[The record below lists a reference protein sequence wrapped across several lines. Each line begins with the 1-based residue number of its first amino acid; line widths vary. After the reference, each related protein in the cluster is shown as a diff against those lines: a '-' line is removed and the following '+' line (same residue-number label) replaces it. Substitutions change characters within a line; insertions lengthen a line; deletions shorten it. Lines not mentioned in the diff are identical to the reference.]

1 MSFSI
6 LQDTLQETD
15 MFTESQIHLAMVFLK
30 MFLRDIQSMLFNL
43 FFPMA
48 FIGVFIFTGGEPD
61 PIKVGVI
68 DRAQNQLSVAFSSL
82 LEQDETFDIV
92 DGSESDLSVRLI
104 DGELIA
110 IVEIPE
116 QFDYENQSGKL
127 NLILDASQ
135 VRQLDGIKDS
145 IEKTLLSIER
155 ELRGNEAM
163 FALEIVDM
171 KARPQRY
178 IDFLIPGLLAF
189 MLMNLSIAGSGFN
202 LVEYRRRGILKRL
215 FVTPIMPKDFIVSIV
230 LARLVIVLIQLSVVL
245 WFALLV
251 LDIQLIGGLAS
262 LYGMIMLG
270 SLVFLCFGF
279 CFGSIAKTQEAI
291 RPLVTSFTFPQ
302 LILSGVFFPIS
313 SLPEIIQP
321 IAEFLPLSVITS
333 SLRGI
338 ANDGLSLLS
347 FDLNLL
353 GVLIWL
359 IISFFI
365 ATRYFVWRDV
375 AG

>member
-1 MSFSI
+1 
-6 LQDTLQETD
+6 
-15 MFTESQIHLAMVFLK
+15 
-30 MFLRDIQSMLFNL
+30 MLFNL

-48 FIGVFIFTGGEPD
+48 FIGVFLFTGGDPD
-61 PIKVGVI
+61 PIKVGVV
-68 DRAQNQLSVAFSSL
+68 DKAQNQLSISFTTL
-82 LEQDETFDIV
+82 LDQDTTFDMV
-92 DGSESDLSVRLI
+92 EGLETDLSAQLI

-116 QFDYENQSGKL
+116 KFDYENQSGKL

-163 FALEIVDM
+163 FSLEIVDM

-215 FVTPIMPKDFIVSIV
+215 FVTPIMPKDFIISIV

-251 LDIQLIGGLAS
+251 LDIQLTGGLVS

-279 CFGSIAKTQEAI
+279 CFGSVAKTQEAI

-302 LILSGVFFPIS
+302 LIPVSY
-313 SLPEIIQP
+313 
-321 IAEFLPLSVITS
+321 TH
-333 SLRGI
+333 LR
-338 ANDGLSLLS
+338 AHE
-347 FDLNLL
+347 
-353 GVLIWL
+353 
-359 IISFFI
+359 
-365 ATRYFVWRDV
+365 T
-375 AG
+375 

>member
-1 MSFSI
+1 
-6 LQDTLQETD
+6 

-48 FIGVFIFTGGEPD
+48 FIGVFLFTGGDPD
-61 PIKVGVI
+61 PIKVGVL
-68 DRAQNQLSVAFSSL
+68 DKAQNQLSSSFTSL
-82 LEQDETFDIV
+82 LDQDNTFDV
-92 DGSESDLSVRLI
+92 LEGLETDLSTQLI

-116 QFDYENQSGKL
+116 KFDYENQSGKL

-145 IEKTLLSIER
+145 IERTLLSIER

-163 FALEIVDM
+163 FSLEIVDM

-215 FVTPIMPKDFIVSIV
+215 FVTPIMPKDFIISIV

-251 LDIQLIGGLAS
+251 LDIQLTGGLVS

-279 CFGSIAKTQEAI
+279 CFGSVAKTQEAI

-321 IAEFLPLSVITS
+321 IAEFFPLSVIAS

-353 GVLIWL
+353 GVGVWL
-359 IISFFI
+359 IVSFFL
-365 ATRYFVWRDV
+365 ATRYFVWRDI

>member
-1 MSFSI
+1 
-6 LQDTLQETD
+6 
-15 MFTESQIHLAMVFLK
+15 MFTESQIHLALVFLK
-30 MFLRDIQSMLFNL
+30 MFLRDIQSMIFNL

-61 PIKVGVI
+61 PIKVGFV
-68 DRAQNQLSVAFSSL
+68 DKASNQLSRSFSL
-82 LEQDETFDIV
+82 LLSEDTAFEV
-92 DGSESDLSVRLI
+92 LEGSEDKLRDELI
-104 DGELIA
+104 EGELVA
-110 IVEIPE
+110 IIEVPE
-116 QFDYENQSGKL
+116 VFDYANGSANLK
-127 NLILDASQ
+127 LILDASQ

-155 ELRGNEAM
+155 EMRGTDAM
-163 FALEIVDM
+163 FSLEIEDV

-215 FVTPIMPKDFIVSIV
+215 FVTPIKPKDFIVSIV
-230 LARLVIVLIQLSVVL
+230 LARLMIVLIQLSVIL
-245 WFALLV
+245 WFALLI
-251 LDIQLIGGLAS
+251 LDIQLIGGLLS
-262 LYGMIMLG
+262 MYGMIMLG
-270 SLVFLCFGF
+270 SLIFLCFGF

-313 SLPEIIQP
+313 SLPEIVQP
-321 IAEFLPLSVITS
+321 VAQFLPLSVIAS

-347 FDLNLL
+347 FDLNLI
-353 GVLIWL
+353 GVIFWL
-359 IISFFI
+359 IVSFFL
-365 ATRYFVWRDV
+365 ATRFFVWRDV

>member
-1 MSFSI
+1 
-6 LQDTLQETD
+6 

-48 FIGVFIFTGGEPD
+48 FIGVFLFTGGDPD
-61 PIKVGVI
+61 PIKVGVL
-68 DRAQNQLSVAFSSL
+68 DKAQNQLSSSFTSL
-82 LEQDETFDIV
+82 LDQDITFDV
-92 DGSESDLSVRLI
+92 VEGLETDLSTQLI

-116 QFDYENQSGKL
+116 EFDYENQSGKL

-163 FALEIVDM
+163 FSLEIVDM

-215 FVTPIMPKDFIVSIV
+215 FVTPIMPKDFIISIV
-230 LARLVIVLIQLSVVL
+230 LARLVIVLIQLSVC
-245 WFALLV
+245 LLYTSPSPR
-251 LDIQLIGGLAS
+251 DSCAS
-262 LYGMIMLG
+262 RMPWG
-270 SLVFLCFGF
+270 S
-279 CFGSIAKTQEAI
+279 
-291 RPLVTSFTFPQ
+291 
-302 LILSGVFFPIS
+302 
-313 SLPEIIQP
+313 
-321 IAEFLPLSVITS
+321 
-333 SLRGI
+333 
-338 ANDGLSLLS
+338 
-347 FDLNLL
+347 
-353 GVLIWL
+353 
-359 IISFFI
+359 
-365 ATRYFVWRDV
+365 
-375 AG
+375 

>member
-1 MSFSI
+1 
-6 LQDTLQETD
+6 
-15 MFTESQIHLAMVFLK
+15 MFTESQIHLALVFLK

-48 FIGVFIFTGGEPD
+48 FIGVFLFTGGDPD
-61 PIKVGVI
+61 PIKVGVV
-68 DRAQNQLSVAFSSL
+68 DKAQNQLSSSFTSL
-82 LEQDETFDIV
+82 LDQDSTFDV
-92 DGSESDLSVRLI
+92 EEGLETDLSAQLI

-110 IVEIPE
+110 IIEIPE
-116 QFDYENQSGKL
+116 KFDYENQSGKI

-135 VRQLDGIKDS
+135 VRQIDGIKDS

-155 ELRGNEAM
+155 ELRGNKAM
-163 FALEIVDM
+163 FSLEIVDM

-215 FVTPIMPKDFIVSIV
+215 FVTPIMPKDFIISIV

-251 LDIQLIGGLAS
+251 LDIQLTGGLVS

-279 CFGSIAKTQEAI
+279 CFGSVAKTQEAI

-321 IAEFLPLSVITS
+321 IAEFLPLSVIAS

-353 GVLIWL
+353 GVVVWL
-359 IISFFI
+359 IVSFFL

>member
-1 MSFSI
+1 M
-6 LQDTLQETD
+6 L
-15 MFTESQIHLAMVFLK
+15 TEAQIHLALVFLK
-30 MFLRDIQSMLFNL
+30 MFLRDIQSMIFNL

-48 FIGVFIFTGGEPD
+48 FITVFIFTGGEPD
-61 PIKVGVI
+61 PIKIGIV
-68 DRAQNQLSVAFSSL
+68 DKASNQLSKSFSL
-82 LEQDETFDIV
+82 LLDEDTNFDV
-92 DGSESDLSVRLI
+92 LEGLETELNNKLVE
-104 DGELIA
+104 GELVA
-110 IVEIPE
+110 IIEIPD
-116 QFDYENQSGKL
+116 QFDYAYETAELK
-127 NLILDASQ
+127 LILDASQ

-155 ELRGNEAM
+155 ELRGTEAM
-163 FALEIVDM
+163 FSLEIVDM

-215 FVTPIMPKDFIVSIV
+215 FVTPIRPKDFIISIV
-230 LARLVIVLIQLSVVL
+230 LARLMIVLIQLSVVL
-245 WFALLV
+245 WFALLI
-251 LDIQLIGGLAS
+251 LDIQLIGGLLS
-262 LYGMIMLG
+262 IYGMIALG
-270 SLVFLCFGF
+270 SLIFLCFGF

-313 SLPEIIQP
+313 SLPEMIQP
-321 IAEFLPLSVITS
+321 VAQFLPLSVIAS

-347 FDLNLL
+347 FDQNLI
-353 GVLIWL
+353 GVLVWL
-359 IISFFI
+359 ILSFFL

-375 AG
+375 AA

>member
-1 MSFSI
+1 
-6 LQDTLQETD
+6 
-15 MFTESQIHLAMVFLK
+15 MFTESQLYLAMVFLK
-30 MFLRDIQSMLFNL
+30 MFLRDIQSIFFNL

-48 FIGVFIFTGGEPD
+48 FIGVFLFTGGEPD
-61 PIKVGVI
+61 PIKVGIV
-68 DRAQNQLSVAFSSL
+68 DKAQNQLSRSFSSL
-82 LEQDETFDIV
+82 LDQDTTFEVIEGLET
-92 DGSESDLSVRLI
+92 DLKAQLI

-110 IVEIPE
+110 IVEIPK
-116 QFDYENQSGKL
+116 QFDYENQTGKL

-163 FALEIVDM
+163 FSLEIVDM
-171 KARPQRY
+171 KARSQRY
-178 IDFLIPGLLAF
+178 IDFLVPGLLAF

-230 LARLVIVLIQLSVVL
+230 LARLAIVLIQLSVIL

-251 LDIQLIGGLAS
+251 LDIQFIGGLLS

-270 SLVFLCFGF
+270 SLIFLCFGF

-321 IAEFLPLSVITS
+321 IAQWLPLSVIAS

-338 ANDGLSLLS
+338 ANDGLNLLS
-347 FDLNLL
+347 FDLNLM

-359 IISFFI
+359 IVSFFL